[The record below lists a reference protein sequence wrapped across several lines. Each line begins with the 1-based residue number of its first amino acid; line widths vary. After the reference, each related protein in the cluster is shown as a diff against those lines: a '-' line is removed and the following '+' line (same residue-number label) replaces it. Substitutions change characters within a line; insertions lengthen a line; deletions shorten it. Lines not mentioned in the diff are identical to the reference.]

1 MARISIILIAFSLI
15 STWLLDSNINL
26 YSIPFLSLAQYQKRK
41 LHIEHKFGLFMNFL
55 FFPGRAVM
63 II

>member
-1 MARISIILIAFSLI
+1 LARINIILIAFPII

-26 YSIPFLSLAQYQKRK
+26 DSTPFLLLAQYQKKK

-55 FFPGRAVM
+55 FFPGSAVM